1 MNKNNGKKPRIIL
14 LSDLWGNENA
24 DWIVHY
30 TSILEKHFE
39 VKHYDSCTLGNID
52 KSNVAEDH
60 LHQQFINGGI
70 EKAVLNLLLKEN
82 DFVNILAFS
91 IGGTI
96 AWKAALTGLK
106 VQNLFAVS
114 STRLRYENQKPD
126 GVIELFYGENDAYKP
141 DVYWFGSME
150 IEPKIYPNEEHE
162 FYRKKQTAEEIC
174 GLIIKSKK

>member
-60 LHQQFINGGI
+60 LHQQY
-70 EKAVLNLLLKEN
+70 
-82 DFVNILAFS
+82 ILFQY
-91 IGGTI
+91 
-96 AWKAALTGLK
+96 
-106 VQNLFAVS
+106 VQAIL
-114 STRLRYENQKPD
+114 
-126 GVIELFYGENDAYKP
+126 
-141 DVYWFGSME
+141 
-150 IEPKIYPNEEHE
+150 E
-162 FYRKKQTAEEIC
+162 F
-174 GLIIKSKK
+174 